1 MERKAAAA
9 SSHQQTA
16 NNASIYS
23 LSSSTSTIQE
33 SITFSNGASQNN
45 SINFMSK
52 STGLNINS
60 NLNPADNSNN
70 LNDDANSDI
79 FISSDVLDQ
88 LSMSLTNDSNMPS
101 SLTSSEII
109 PRNVLSQVYQ
119 VSIENKLKF
128 LFII

>member
-9 SSHQQTA
+9 ANAHHSTA
-16 NNASIYS
+16 NQASMYS

-33 SITFSNGASQNN
+33 SMTFPNGASHNN
-45 SINFMSK
+45 GVSFMSK
-52 STGLNINS
+52 NTNLNINQQTS
-60 NLNPADNSNN
+60 LNSADNNGN
-70 LNDDANSDI
+70 LNDSDNGI
-79 FISSDVLDQ
+79 FISADVLDQ

-119 VSIENKLKF
+119 VSIKKNK
-128 LFII
+128 

>member
-9 SSHQQTA
+9 ANAHHSTA
-16 NNASIYS
+16 NQASMYS

-33 SITFSNGASQNN
+33 SMTFPNGASHNN
-45 SINFMSK
+45 GGGFMSK
-52 STGLNINS
+52 NTNLNNS
-60 NLNPADNSNN
+60 NQQTSLNSADNNGN
-70 LNDDANSDI
+70 LNDSDNGI
-79 FISSDVLDQ
+79 FISADVLDQ

-119 VSIENKLKF
+119 VSIKKK
-128 LFII
+128 